1 MSKSADQFGFVD
13 ALSTEPLETVAQ
25 PWSGHT
31 YVEDPPQL
39 PWPLHATVLGGRA
52 SQSVCV

>member
-1 MSKSADQFGFVD
+1 MSKPADQFGFVD
-13 ALSTEPLETVAQ
+13 ALSTETLETVAQ